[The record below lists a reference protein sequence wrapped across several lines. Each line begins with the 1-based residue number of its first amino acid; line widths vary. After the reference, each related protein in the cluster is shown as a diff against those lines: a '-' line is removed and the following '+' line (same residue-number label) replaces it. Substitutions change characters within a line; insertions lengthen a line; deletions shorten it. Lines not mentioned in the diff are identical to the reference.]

1 MKDIL
6 AVLLCALPLCP
17 MASAADDQDVID
29 YRRHI
34 METLKSQTAA
44 LGMIMS
50 GAIPDD
56 NVVAHIDIIAQS
68 AAIALKAFEPKV
80 EGGDARAEVWAQW
93 DDFSARMN
101 EFAER
106 TATMSKTAHEKG
118 KDEALMQAMDALT
131 CKQCHDDYRVKKPA
145 AEN

>member
-1 MKDIL
+1 MNRIL
-6 AVLLCALPLCP
+6 AAPLLALTLLPTG
-17 MASAADDQDVID
+17 STADDQDLID

-34 METLKSQTAA
+34 MSTLQAQVAA

-56 NVVAHIDIIAQS
+56 NVVAHMDIIAQT
-68 AAIALKAFEPKV
+68 AATALKAFEPKV
-80 EGGDARAEVWAQW
+80 EGGDAKAEVWSKW

-106 TATMSKTAHEKG
+106 TATMARTAHEKG
-118 KDEALMQAMDALT
+118 MDEALLQAMDALT

-145 AEN
+145 AGN

>member
-1 MKDIL
+1 MNRHL
-6 AVLLCALPLCP
+6 AATLLALSLLPTG
-17 MASAADDQDVID
+17 SQADDQDVID

-56 NVVAHIDIIAQS
+56 NAVAHIDIIAAT
-68 AAIALKAFEPKV
+68 AATALKAFEPHV
-80 EGGDARAEVWAQW
+80 EGGDAKAEVWAKW

-101 EFAER
+101 EFAAK
-106 TATMSKTAHEKG
+106 TAAMAKTAHEKG
-118 KDEALMQAMDALT
+118 KDEAFAQAIDALA
-131 CKQCHDDYRVKKPA
+131 CKQCHDVYREKKPQG
-145 AEN
+145 E

>member
-1 MKDIL
+1 MKRIL
-6 AVLLCALPLCP
+6 ASLICALAWLPIP
-17 MASAADDQDVID
+17 SIADDQDVID

-34 METLKSQTAA
+34 METLKAQTAA

-56 NVVAHIDIIAQS
+56 NVVAHIDIIAGT
-68 AAIALKAFEPKV
+68 AATALKSFEPKV
-80 EGGDARAEVWAQW
+80 EGGDAKAEVWAQW

-101 EFAER
+101 DFAAK
-106 TATMSKTAHEKG
+106 TAAMSKTAHEQG
-118 KDEALMQAMDALT
+118 KDEALLLAMDALS

-145 AEN
+145 AEK